1 MTLDFKKRMKPETE
15 NLSNKVGRGLRTRR
29 TLSLKPQTQVSALAF
44 IALAM
49 TGCATFDGIGF
60 GLDVA
65 NADTTISLRHAD
77 GKSVLAAEQAGN
89 RINFNVR
96 R

>member
-1 MTLDFKKRMKPETE
+1 MKTPKHIAAAI
-15 NLSNKVGRGLRTRR
+15 LLAGFGL
-29 TLSLKPQTQVSALAF
+29 LA
-44 IALAM
+44 
-49 TGCATFDGIGF
+49 GCATFDGIGF

-77 GKSVLAAEQAGN
+77 GKSVVAAEQGGN
-89 RINFNVR
+89 RIGFNLR

>member
-1 MTLDFKKRMKPETE
+1 MHASKHIAAGIVSIALI
-15 NLSNKVGRGLRTRR
+15 
-29 TLSLKPQTQVSALAF
+29 TLSV
-44 IALAM
+44 
-49 TGCATFDGIGF
+49 GCATFDGIGF

-77 GKSVLAAEQAGN
+77 GKSVLAAEQGGN

>member
-1 MTLDFKKRMKPETE
+1 
-15 NLSNKVGRGLRTRR
+15 
-29 TLSLKPQTQVSALAF
+29 
-44 IALAM
+44 M

-65 NADTTISLRHAD
+65 NADTNISFRHAD
-77 GKSVLAAEQAGN
+77 GKSVVAAEQGAN
-89 RINFNVR
+89 RIGFNLR